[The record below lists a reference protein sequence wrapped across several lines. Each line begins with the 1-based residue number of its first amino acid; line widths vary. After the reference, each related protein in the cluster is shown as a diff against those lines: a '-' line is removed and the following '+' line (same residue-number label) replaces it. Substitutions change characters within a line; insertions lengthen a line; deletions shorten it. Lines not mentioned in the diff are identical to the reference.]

1 MTLVPFTDCCAM
13 LGIDAK
19 TLRNWLR
26 QANLEWAA
34 HPKDARL
41 KCLTQEQVQQ
51 LANLHS
57 RPLPLPG
64 LAPPALQ
71 ETAPVLDLIGE
82 HAQTSP
88 ESQAQLVQATTLS
101 PPPVSE
107 EADLR
112 KKLSCLE
119 RSVTTMQEQLAQ
131 LALELLQERS
141 LRYERR
147 LSALEALL
155 QPRLDAPASVP
166 ELEALVEAHQPEQ
179 PSTTARRLHPAELR
193 ARSRVIPL
201 IEYGAA
207 GTYVVICP
215 QEGALEL
222 VPDSSEWFEWFAS
235 ISSFRFVGQQGRFTA
250 YRDSKHGHPSRSWRA
265 HRWIHQHNYKHSLGV
280 TDQLTI
286 TRLEQ
291 GAAILQAHVD
301 AL

>member
-41 KCLTQEQVQQ
+41 KCLTREQVEQ
-51 LANLHS
+51 LATLHT
-57 RPLPLPG
+57 RQLP
-64 LAPPALQ
+64 
-71 ETAPVLDLIGE
+71 
-82 HAQTSP
+82 SP
-88 ESQAQLVQATTLS
+88 LS
-101 PPPVSE
+101 PPLARALVAPGKLESEAQLLEAPILLPTPVSP

-112 KKLSCLE
+112 KQLACLE
-119 RSVTTMQEQLAQ
+119 KSVTSMQEHLAQ

-141 LRYERR
+141 LRYEHR
-147 LSALEALL
+147 LSALEA
-155 QPRLDAPASVP
+155 QVQQQRDVPASAHEREAVGEAPLP
-166 ELEALVEAHQPEQ
+166 ESL
-179 PSTTARRLHPAELR
+179 STTGRRLHPAELR

-207 GTYVVICP
+207 GTYVIICP
-215 QEGALEL
+215 HEGALEL
-222 VPDSSEWFEWFAS
+222 VPDLPEWFEWFAT

-250 YRDSKHGHPSRSWRA
+250 YRDSKHGRPSRSWRA
-265 HRWIHQHNYKHSLGV
+265 HRWLHQHNYKHSLGV

>member
-41 KCLTQEQVQQ
+41 KCLTREQVEQ
-51 LANLHS
+51 LATLHA
-57 RPLPLPG
+57 RPLPSPLSTPLARAFAAPGKPESEAQLLEVTILLP
-64 LAPPALQ
+64 
-71 ETAPVLDLIGE
+71 TSV
-82 HAQTSP
+82 SP
-88 ESQAQLVQATTLS
+88 EV
-101 PPPVSE
+101 
-107 EADLR
+107 DLR
-112 KKLSCLE
+112 KQLACLE
-119 RSVTTMQEQLAQ
+119 KSVTSMQEQLAQ

-141 LRYERR
+141 LRYEHR
-147 LSALEALL
+147 LSALEAQL
-155 QPRLDAPASVP
+155 QQQRDVPASGH
-166 ELEALVEAHQPEQ
+166 EREALGEVPLPENL
-179 PSTTARRLHPAELR
+179 STTGRRLHPAELR

-207 GTYVVICP
+207 DTYVVICP

-222 VPDSSEWFEWFAS
+222 VPDSAEWFEWFAS

-250 YRDSKHGHPSRSWRA
+250 YRDSKHGRPSRSWRA
-265 HRWIHQHNYKHSLGV
+265 HRWLHQQNYKHSLGV

>member
-1 MTLVPFTDCCAM
+1 M

-41 KCLTQEQVQQ
+41 KCLTREQVEQ
-51 LANLHS
+51 LATLHT
-57 RPLPLPG
+57 RPLP
-64 LAPPALQ
+64 
-71 ETAPVLDLIGE
+71 
-82 HAQTSP
+82 SP
-88 ESQAQLVQATTLS
+88 LS
-101 PPPVSE
+101 PPLARAFAAPGKPESEGEAQFLEATILLPTSVSP

-112 KKLSCLE
+112 KQLTYLE
-119 RSVTTMQEQLAQ
+119 KSVTSMQEQLAQ

-141 LRYERR
+141 LRYEHR
-147 LSALEALL
+147 LSALEAQL
-155 QPRLDAPASVP
+155 QQQQDVPASAHEREAVGEVP
-166 ELEALVEAHQPEQ
+166 LPESL
-179 PSTTARRLHPAELR
+179 STTGRRLHPAELR

-207 GTYVVICP
+207 DTYVVICP

-222 VPDSSEWFEWFAS
+222 VPDSPEWFEWFAT

-250 YRDSKHGHPSRSWRA
+250 YRDSKHGRPSRSWRA
-265 HRWIHQHNYKHSLGV
+265 HRWLHQHNYKHSLGV

>member
-41 KCLTQEQVQQ
+41 KCLTREQVEQ
-51 LANLHS
+51 LATLHT
-57 RPLPLPG
+57 RPLPSPLSPPLARAFAAPG
-64 LAPPALQ
+64 K
-71 ETAPVLDLIGE
+71 
-82 HAQTSP
+82 P
-88 ESQAQLVQATTLS
+88 ESQAQLLEATILLPTSVS
-101 PPPVSE
+101 P

-112 KKLSCLE
+112 KQLACLE
-119 RSVTTMQEQLAQ
+119 KSVTSMQEQLAQ

-141 LRYERR
+141 LRYEHR
-147 LSALEALL
+147 LSALEAQL
-155 QPRLDAPASVP
+155 QQQRDVPASAH
-166 ELEALVEAHQPEQ
+166 EQEALGEAPLPESL
-179 PSTTARRLHPAELR
+179 STTGRRLHPAELR

-207 GTYVVICP
+207 DTYVVICP
-215 QEGALEL
+215 HEGALEL
-222 VPDSSEWFEWFAS
+222 VPDSPEWFEWFATL
-235 ISSFRFVGQQGRFTA
+235 SSFRFVGQQGRFTA
-250 YRDSKHGHPSRSWRA
+250 YRDSKHGRPSRSWRA

>member
-41 KCLTQEQVQQ
+41 KCLTREQVEQ
-51 LANLHS
+51 LATLHT
-57 RPLPLPG
+57 RPLPSPLSQPLARAFAAPG
-64 LAPPALQ
+64 K
-71 ETAPVLDLIGE
+71 
-82 HAQTSP
+82 P
-88 ESQAQLVQATTLS
+88 ESEAQLLEATILLPTTVS
-101 PPPVSE
+101 P

-112 KKLSCLE
+112 KQLACLE
-119 RSVTTMQEQLAQ
+119 KSVTSMQEQLAQ

-141 LRYERR
+141 LRYEHR
-147 LSALEALL
+147 LSALEA
-155 QPRLDAPASVP
+155 QVQQQGDVPASGH
-166 ELEALVEAHQPEQ
+166 EREALGEVPLPESL
-179 PSTTARRLHPAELR
+179 STTGRRLHPAELR

-207 GTYVVICP
+207 DTYVVICP

-222 VPDSSEWFEWFAS
+222 VPDSPEWFEWFAT

-250 YRDSKHGHPSRSWRA
+250 YRDSKHGRPSRSWRA
-265 HRWIHQHNYKHSLGV
+265 HRWIHQQNYKHSLGV